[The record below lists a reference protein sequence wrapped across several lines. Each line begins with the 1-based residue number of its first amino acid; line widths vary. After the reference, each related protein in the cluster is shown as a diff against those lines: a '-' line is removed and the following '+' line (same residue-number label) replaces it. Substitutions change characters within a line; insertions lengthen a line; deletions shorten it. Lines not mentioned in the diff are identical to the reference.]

1 MTCTGVGARERHTW
15 GQAQS
20 MRPAALPSLRS
31 PSVPAAQAF
40 QEGLVV
46 QEHPE
51 DPEGEKKSSDPEESS
66 APSLGAAVLGRASLG
81 ALADETR
88 HRGDKRHTCGPGCQE
103 LPIQSPGAPCV
114 RVGVAREGERL
125 QATPTP
131 SAGLRGEAAGQGAG
145 ARASWARGRKPGL
158 SPRLGERLL
167 APLTG
172 MPEKMGSP
180 REGQEHSPGSP

>member
-51 DPEGEKKSSDPEESS
+51 DPEGEKKSSDPER
-66 APSLGAAVLGRASLG
+66 VLP
-81 ALADETR
+81 
-88 HRGDKRHTCGPGCQE
+88 HRGG
-103 LPIQSPGAPCV
+103 SSV
-114 RVGVAREGERL
+114 RTGK
-125 QATPTP
+125 P
-131 SAGLRGEAAGQGAG
+131 QGAG
-145 ARASWARGRKPGL
+145 G
-158 SPRLGERLL
+158 
-167 APLTG
+167 
-172 MPEKMGSP
+172 
-180 REGQEHSPGSP
+180 